1 MAKFCPLFSG
11 SSGNC
16 TYIGS
21 GSDGI
26 LIDAGVSAKALEQS
40 LWRIGVN
47 TENVKNIFITH
58 EHTDHVKGLR
68 VFTKKFPCRVFMTE
82 GTRESL
88 LQTDALQNAQE
99 CIIIPEKGVEIGN
112 MLVKSFHTSHDTKEP
127 CGYTI
132 ELANGRKMAVVTDL
146 GLVTTEVLGAVL
158 GADLVL
164 IESNHD
170 VNMLQCGPYPYMLQR
185 RILGA
190 KGHLSNDA
198 CAETC
203 VKLVRNGATRLIL
216 GHLSRDNNLPAL
228 AYQTTE
234 SALTAIGAKEG
245 KDYLI
250 RVAKPEWDENA
261 MIV

>member
-11 SSGNC
+11 SSGNS

-47 TENVKNIFITH
+47 TENIKNIFITH

-68 VFTKKFPCRVFMTE
+68 VFTKKFPCRVILTE
-82 GTRESL
+82 GTYDALS
-88 LQTDALQNAQE
+88 QTDLLQNAQE
-99 CIIIPEKGVEIGN
+99 CVVIPEKGVEIGN
-112 MLVKSFHTSHDTKEP
+112 MLVKYFHTSHDTKEP

-170 VNMLQCGPYPYMLQR
+170 VNMLQCGNYPYMLQR

-203 VKLVRNGATRLIL
+203 QKLVRNGATRLIL
-216 GHLSRDNNLPAL
+216 GHLSKDNNIPAL

-234 SALTAIGAKEG
+234 SALSQMGAKEG

-250 RVAKPEWDENA
+250 RIAKPEWDEKA
-261 MIV
+261 LIL

>member
-1 MAKFCPLFSG
+1 MAKFCSLFSG
-11 SSGNC
+11 SSGNS

-26 LIDAGVSAKALEQS
+26 LIDAGVSAKSLEQS

-82 GTRESL
+82 GTYNALS
-88 LQTDALQNAQE
+88 QTDALQNALE
-99 CIIIPEKGVEIGN
+99 CIIMPNDGIEIGN
-112 MLVKSFHTSHDTKEP
+112 MYIKCFPTSHDTKEP
-127 CGYTI
+127 CGYTV
-132 ELANGRKMAVVTDL
+132 ELANGKKMAVVTDL
-146 GLVTTEVLGAVL
+146 GIVTTEVLGAVL

-170 VNMLQCGPYPYMLQR
+170 VNMLQCGNYPYMLQR

-198 CAETC
+198 CAEMC
-203 VKLVRNGATRLIL
+203 VKLVRQGATRLIL
-216 GHLSRDNNLPAL
+216 GHLSKENNLPAL
-228 AYQTTE
+228 AYQTAL
-234 SALTAIGAKEG
+234 SALSGIDAKEG

-250 RVAKPEWDENA
+250 RIAKPEWDEKA
-261 MIV
+261 MIL

>member
-11 SSGNC
+11 STGNS

-26 LIDAGVSAKALEQS
+26 LIDAGVTAKNLEQS

-47 TENVKNIFITH
+47 TENIKNIFITH
-58 EHTDHVKGLR
+58 EHTDHIKGLR
-68 VFTKKFPCRVFMTE
+68 VFTKNHPCRVFMTE
-82 GTRESL
+82 GTCAALSG
-88 LQTDALQNAQE
+88 TDALQNAKE
-99 CIIIPEKGVEIGN
+99 CIIIPKDGVEIGN
-112 MLVKSFHTSHDTKEP
+112 MCVQSFHTSHDTKEP
-127 CGYTI
+127 CGYTVT
-132 ELANGRKMAVVTDL
+132 LTNGRKMAVVTDL

-170 VNMLQCGPYPYMLQR
+170 VNMLQCGNYPYMLQR

-190 KGHLSNDA
+190 KGHLSNEA

-203 VKLVRNGATRLIL
+203 VKLVRQGTTRLVL
-216 GHLSRDNNLPAL
+216 GHLSKENNLPAL
-228 AYQTTE
+228 AYQTTA
-234 SALTAIGAKEG
+234 SALAEIGAKEG
-245 KDYLI
+245 IDYLI
-250 RVAKPEWDENA
+250 RVAKPQWDEKA
-261 MIV
+261 MIL

>member
-11 SSGNC
+11 STGNS

-47 TENVKNIFITH
+47 TENIKNIFITH
-58 EHTDHVKGLR
+58 EHNDHIKGLR
-68 VFTKKFPCRVFMTE
+68 MFTKKFPCRVFMTN
-82 GTRESL
+82 GTFE
-88 LQTDALQNAQE
+88 ALSRTGALENAKE
-99 CIIIPEKGVEIGN
+99 CIIIPESGAEIGN
-112 MLVKSFHTSHDTKEP
+112 MLIKSFHTSHDTNEP
-127 CGYTI
+127 CGYTV

-146 GLVTTEVLGAVL
+146 GVVTTQVLAAVL
-158 GADLVL
+158 GSDLAL

-170 VNMLQCGPYPYMLQR
+170 VNMLQCGNYPYMLQR
-185 RILGA
+185 RILGV

-203 VKLVRNGATRLIL
+203 AKLVRNGATRLIL
-216 GHLSRDNNLPAL
+216 GHLSKENNIPSL
-228 AYQTTE
+228 AYRTTE
-234 SALTAIGAKEG
+234 AELTQMGAKEG
-245 KDYLI
+245 SDYLI
-250 RVAKPEWDENA
+250 RVAKPEWDEKA
-261 MIV
+261 MIL

>member
-11 SSGNC
+11 SSGNS

-26 LIDAGVSAKALEQS
+26 LIDAGVSARALEQS

-82 GTRESL
+82 GTYEVLSG
-88 LQTDALQNAQE
+88 TDALQNAEE
-99 CIIIPEKGVEIGN
+99 CIVIPEKGVEIGN
-112 MLVKSFHTSHDTKEP
+112 MCIKCFHTSHDTKEP

-146 GLVTTEVLGAVL
+146 GLVTTEVLAAVL
-158 GADLVL
+158 GSDLVL

-170 VNMLQCGPYPYMLQR
+170 VNMLQCGNYPYMLQR

-198 CAETC
+198 CAEMC

-216 GHLSRDNNLPAL
+216 GHLSKENNIPAL
-228 AYQTTE
+228 AYKTTE
-234 SALTAIGAKEG
+234 WALSEIDAKEG
-245 KDYLI
+245 TDYLI
-250 RVAKPEWDENA
+250 RVAKPEWDEKA
-261 MIV
+261 MIL

>member
-11 SSGNC
+11 SSGNS

-26 LIDAGVSAKALEQS
+26 LIDAGVTAKALEQS

-47 TENVKNIFITH
+47 TENIKNIFITH
-58 EHTDHVKGLR
+58 EHGDHIKGLR
-68 VFTKKFPCRVFMTE
+68 VFTKNHPCRVFMTQ
-82 GTRESL
+82 GTLE
-88 LQTDALQNAQE
+88 ALSEKNDLDNAKE
-99 CIIIPEKGVEIGN
+99 CVIIPENGVEIGN
-112 MLVKSFHTSHDTKEP
+112 MCIKSFHTSHDTKEP

-132 ELANGRKMAVVTDL
+132 SLANGKKMAVVTDL

-170 VNMLQCGPYPYMLQR
+170 VNMLQCGSYPYILQR

-190 KGHLSNDA
+190 KGHLSNEA

-203 VKLVRNGATRLIL
+203 VKLVRQGATRLVL
-216 GHLSRDNNLPAL
+216 GHLSQENNLPAL
-228 AYQTTE
+228 AYQATS
-234 SALTAIGAKEG
+234 SALTEMGAREG
-245 KDYLI
+245 SDYLI
-250 RVAKPEWDENA
+250 RVAKPEWDEKA
-261 MIV
+261 MVL